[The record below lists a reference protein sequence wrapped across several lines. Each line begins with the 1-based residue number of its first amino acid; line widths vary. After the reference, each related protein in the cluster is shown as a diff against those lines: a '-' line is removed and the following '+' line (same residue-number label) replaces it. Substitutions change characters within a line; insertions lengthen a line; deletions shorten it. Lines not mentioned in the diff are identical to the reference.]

1 MAKKNKDLDE
11 SAKQLEQELPAE
23 LPALPLEEVTQED
36 DKSTVLLQGSEIAK
50 MIVMGESI
58 SVNVKS
64 LEIAQLKYQIANL
77 TVAMRDSDRA
87 LAARDLTIAE
97 LKKELALVKLNNE
110 PKKLIETC
118 DQNLRDAQDA
128 YRAYG
133 KALGEKYG
141 IDTSKY
147 LVNTE
152 ELSLVLE

>member
-1 MAKKNKDLDE
+1 MAKKKKELDE
-11 SAKQLEQELPAE
+11 NAMQLEQSLAVE

-36 DKSTVLLQGSEIAK
+36 DKSTVFLQGSEIAK

-58 SVNVKS
+58 SVNVKN

-77 TVAMRDSDRA
+77 TVAMRDSERA
-87 LAARDLTIAE
+87 LAAKDLTIAE
-97 LKKELALVKLNNE
+97 LKKELALVKLNND
-110 PKKLIETC
+110 PKKLVEIC

-128 YRAYG
+128 YRAFG

>member
-1 MAKKNKDLDE
+1 MAKKKKDLDE
-11 SAKQLEQELPAE
+11 NATQLEQSLAVE

-36 DKSTVLLQGSEIAK
+36 DKSTVFLQGSEIAK

-58 SVNVKS
+58 SVNVKN

-77 TVAMRDSDRA
+77 TVAMRDSERA
-87 LAARDLTIAE
+87 LAAKDLTIAE

-110 PKKLIETC
+110 PKKLVEIC